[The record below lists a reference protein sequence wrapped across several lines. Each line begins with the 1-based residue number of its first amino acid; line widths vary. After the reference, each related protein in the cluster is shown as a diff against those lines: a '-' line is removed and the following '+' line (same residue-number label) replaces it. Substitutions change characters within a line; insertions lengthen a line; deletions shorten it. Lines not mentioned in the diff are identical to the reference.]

1 MPFLKDSS
9 SHTVFNESGISVPFC
24 KQQLSTLISAIE
36 MNESCRYSEIE
47 VVFVDENQ
55 ILEMNRKFLN
65 HDYIT
70 DILTFP
76 YNDDPASLDGTLICC
91 ASQIEHQARDH
102 NVSFQNELLRI
113 VIHGL
118 LHLAGYDDRTD
129 DDTRKMRKLE
139 DKYLMKYAGVAG

>member
-1 MPFLKDSS
+1 
-9 SHTVFNESGISVPFC
+9 
-24 KQQLSTLISAIE
+24 

-47 VVFVDENQ
+47 VVFVDDNQ

-76 YNDDPASLDGTLICC
+76 YNNDPTSLDGSLICC

-102 NVSFQNELLRI
+102 NVSFQNEILRV

-118 LHLAGYDDRTD
+118 LHLAGYDDHTD
-129 DDTRKMRKLE
+129 EDTRIMRKLE
-139 DKYLMKYAGVAG
+139 DKYLMNDAGDAG